1 MMELNTKDQIIEA
14 AKRSFALHGY
24 EGTTL
29 SQIAKE
35 VGIQKPSIYNHFKSK
50 NDLYLYVA
58 EMVIEALLV
67 GMQDTYERHKNE
79 NLETRLYLLFKNSCN
94 FILNKQ
100 EGMMYVRFLL
110 FPPVELKE
118 EVKTILSRGDSQI
131 EDIVNEFYTEGIE
144 EGQLRDIS
152 KQTFRSAFYFL
163 LDGLF
168 TESFIYDDFLIRF
181 EEAWTVFWYG
191 VSR

>member
-1 MMELNTKDQIIEA
+1 MKELSTKDQIIEA
-14 AKRSFALHGY
+14 AKRSFAQHGY

-35 VGIQKPSIYNHFKSK
+35 VGIQKPSIYNHFKNK

-58 EMVIEALLV
+58 DMVMDDLIV
-67 GMQDTYERHKNE
+67 RMQDTYEQHMNE
-79 NLETRLYLLFKNSCN
+79 DLETRLYLLFKNSCN

-118 EVKTILSRGDSQI
+118 EVKAIVERGDHVI
-131 EDIVNEFYTEGIE
+131 DDIVNKYYIEGIE

-152 KQTFRSAFYFL
+152 ELTFQAAFYFL

>member
-1 MMELNTKDQIIEA
+1 
-14 AKRSFALHGY
+14 
-24 EGTTL
+24 
-29 SQIAKE
+29 
-35 VGIQKPSIYNHFKSK
+35 
-50 NDLYLYVA
+50 
-58 EMVIEALLV
+58 MVIEALLV

-144 EGQLRDIS
+144 EDN
-152 KQTFRSAFYFL
+152 
-163 LDGLF
+163 
-168 TESFIYDDFLIRF
+168 
-181 EEAWTVFWYG
+181 
-191 VSR
+191 

>member
-1 MMELNTKDQIIEA
+1 MKKLNTKDQIIEA
-14 AKRSFALHGY
+14 AKCSFAQHGY
-24 EGTTL
+24 EGTAL

-58 EMVIEALLV
+58 DMVMDALLMR
-67 GMQDTYERHKNE
+67 MQDTYERHRNE
-79 NLETRLYLLFKNSCN
+79 DLETRLYLLFKNSCN

-118 EVKTILSRGDSQI
+118 EVKAIVRRGDYEI
-131 EDIVNEFYTEGIE
+131 DDIVNKFYTQGIE
-144 EGQLRDIS
+144 EGQLRDIPE
-152 KQTFRSAFYFL
+152 QTFQSAFYFL

-168 TESFIYDDFLIRF
+168 TESFIYDDFLNRF

-191 VSR
+191 VSK

>member
-1 MMELNTKDQIIEA
+1 MELNTKDQIIEA

-58 EMVIEALLV
+58 EIVIEALLV

>member
-1 MMELNTKDQIIEA
+1 MSTKEQIIEA
-14 AKRSFALHGY
+14 AKRSFAQHGY

-29 SQIAKE
+29 AQIAKE

-58 EMVIEALLV
+58 DTVMDALL
-67 GMQDTYERHKNE
+67 MRMKDTFEQHIND

-110 FPPVELKE
+110 FPPLELKE
-118 EVKTILSRGDSQI
+118 EAKAIVKRGDNAI
-131 EDIVNEFYTEGIE
+131 EEIINKFYTEGKDKGI
-144 EGQLRDIS
+144 LRDIPI
-152 KQTFRSAFYFL
+152 QTFRSAFYLL

-168 TESFIYDDFLIRF
+168 TESFIYDDFLNRF
-181 EEAWTVFWYG
+181 EEAWTVFWHG
-191 VSR
+191 MSK

>member
-1 MMELNTKDQIIEA
+1 MELNTKDQIIEA

>member
-1 MMELNTKDQIIEA
+1 MNTKDQIIEA
-14 AKRSFALHGY
+14 AKCSFALHGY

-50 NDLYLYVA
+50 NELYLYVA
-58 EMVIEALLV
+58 KMVIEALLV

-79 NLETRLYLLFKNSCN
+79 NLEIRLYLLFKNSCN

-110 FPPVELKE
+110 FRPVELKE

-131 EDIVNEFYTEGIE
+131 EDIVNKFYTEGIE
-144 EGQLRDIS
+144 EGQFRDPKYVACSHKLAKLMFIPNNLNWLIV
-152 KQTFRSAFYFL
+152 FYNRIQVHKV
-163 LDGLF
+163 
-168 TESFIYDDFLIRF
+168 ESL
-181 EEAWTVFWYG
+181 
-191 VSR
+191 

>member
-1 MMELNTKDQIIEA
+1 MKELNTKDQIIEA

-58 EMVIEALLV
+58 EMVIDALLV
-67 GMQDTYERHKNE
+67 RMQDTYEQHRNE
-79 NLETRLYLLFKNSCN
+79 NLETRIYLLLKNSCN

-100 EGMMYVRFLL
+100 EGMLYVRFLL

-118 EVKTILSRGDSQI
+118 EVKTIVSRGDSQI
-131 EDIVNEFYTEGIE
+131 EDIVNAFYTEGIE
-144 EGQLRDIS
+144 EGQLRDIP

>member
-1 MMELNTKDQIIEA
+1 MKILSTKEQIIEA
-14 AKRSFALHGY
+14 AKRSFAQHGY

-29 SQIAKE
+29 AQIAKE

-58 EMVIEALLV
+58 DMVMDALL
-67 GMQDTYERHKNE
+67 MRMKDTFEQHIND

-110 FPPVELKE
+110 FPPLELKE
-118 EVKTILSRGDSQI
+118 EAKAIVKRGDNAI
-131 EDIVNEFYTEGIE
+131 EEIINKFYTEGKDKGI
-144 EGQLRDIS
+144 LRDIPI
-152 KQTFRSAFYFL
+152 QTFRSAFYLL

-168 TESFIYDDFLIRF
+168 TESFIYDDFLNRF
-181 EEAWTVFWYG
+181 EEAWTVFWHG
-191 VSR
+191 MSK

>member
-1 MMELNTKDQIIEA
+1 MNTKDLIIEA
-14 AKRSFALHGY
+14 AKRSFAQHGY

-50 NDLYLYVA
+50 NELYLYVA
-58 EMVIEALLV
+58 EMVMDDLL
-67 GMQDTYERHKNE
+67 MRMRDLYEQHRNE
-79 NLETRLYLLFKNSCN
+79 DLETRLYLLFKNSCN

-118 EVKTILSRGDSQI
+118 EAKAIVERGDHEI
-131 EDIVNEFYTEGIE
+131 GDIVNKYYTEGME
-144 EGQLRDIS
+144 AEQLRDIS
-152 KQTFRSAFYFL
+152 EQTFQFAFFFL

-168 TESFIYDDFLIRF
+168 TESFIYDDFLKRF
-181 EEAWTVFWYG
+181 EKAWTVFWYG

>member
-1 MMELNTKDQIIEA
+1 MNTKDQIIEA
-14 AKRSFALHGY
+14 AKCSFALHGY

-58 EMVIEALLV
+58 EMVIDALLV
-67 GMQDTYERHKNE
+67 RMKGTYERHRNE
-79 NLETRLYLLFKNSCN
+79 NLETRLYLLFKNSCD
-94 FILNKQ
+94 FIQNKQ
-100 EGMMYVRFLL
+100 EGMMYVRFLF

-118 EVKTILSRGDSQI
+118 EVKTIVSRGDSQI
-131 EDIVNEFYTEGIE
+131 EDIVNKFYIEGIE
-144 EGQLRDIS
+144 EGQLRDIP

>member
-1 MMELNTKDQIIEA
+1 MKKLNTKNQIIEA
-14 AKRSFALHGY
+14 AKYAFAQHGY

-58 EMVIEALLV
+58 EMVMDDLLIR
-67 GMQDTYERHKNE
+67 MKNTYEQHKNE
-79 NLETRLYLLFKNSCN
+79 NLETRLYLLFKSSCN
-94 FILNKQ
+94 FILNKR

-110 FPPVELKE
+110 FPPIELKK
-118 EVKTILSRGDSQI
+118 EVKAIVERADNEINNIIRKFYSQ
-131 EDIVNEFYTEGIE
+131 GIE
-144 EGQLRDIS
+144 EGQLRDIPEE
-152 KQTFRSAFYFL
+152 TFQSAFYCF

-168 TESFIYDDFLIRF
+168 TESFIYDDFLNRF
-181 EEAWTVFWYG
+181 ERSWSVFWYG
-191 VSR
+191 ISK

>member
-1 MMELNTKDQIIEA
+1 MNTKDQIIEA
-14 AKRSFALHGY
+14 AKRLFAQHGY

-58 EMVIEALLV
+58 DMVMDALLMR
-67 GMQDTYERHKNE
+67 MQDTYERHRNE
-79 NLETRLYLLFKNSCN
+79 DLETRLYLLFKNSCD

-118 EVKTILSRGDSQI
+118 EVKAIVEKGDNEI
-131 EDIVNEFYTEGIE
+131 DEIVNKLYTQGIE
-144 EGQLRDIS
+144 EGQLRDIPE
-152 KQTFRSAFYFL
+152 QTFQSAFYFL

-168 TESFIYDDFLIRF
+168 TESFIYDDFLNRF
-181 EEAWTVFWYG
+181 EKAWTVFWYG
-191 VSR
+191 VSK